1 MKKILVL
8 LFLLLITTPVF
19 SETQNF
25 ADFTWNEKEQ
35 KYTYNHSCGEIK
47 FEYDNGNLVKIGD
60 NIVKYNSVGKI
71 ETIGDMPV
79 KYDSR
84 DRIKQVGDKKIH
96 YKYGKTISSITGKNW
111 LYMRAYYVYLG
122 GKDKLY
128 RIGNYEVEYDT
139 IGRIKYLIPSRIKY

>member
-8 LFLLLITTPVF
+8 LILLSISLPVF
-19 SETQNF
+19 AYDPNSPNLIWD
-25 ADFTWNEKEQ
+25 AKAQ
-35 KYTYNHSCGEIK
+35 KYKFNFNTIK
-47 FEYDNGNLVKIGD
+47 FEYDNGKLVKIGD
-60 NIVKYNSVGKI
+60 NIVKYNSVGRI

-111 LYMRAYYVYLG
+111 LYMRAYYFYLG
-122 GKDKLY
+122 GKDELY
-128 RIGNYEVEYDT
+128 QIGDYNIEYDSA
-139 IGRIKYLIPSRIKY
+139 GRVKYLVKF

>member
-8 LFLLLITTPVF
+8 LILLSISLPVF
-19 SETQNF
+19 AYDPNSPNLIWD
-25 ADFTWNEKEQ
+25 AKAQ
-35 KYTYNHSCGEIK
+35 KYKFNYNEIEFK
-47 FEYDNGNLVKIGD
+47 YDNGKLVKIGD
-60 NIVKYNSVGKI
+60 NIVKYNSVGRI

-139 IGRIKYLIPSRIKY
+139 IGRIKYFIPSRIKY

>member
-8 LFLLLITTPVF
+8 LILLSISLPVF
-19 SETQNF
+19 AYDPNSPNLIWD
-25 ADFTWNEKEQ
+25 AKAQ
-35 KYTYNHSCGEIK
+35 KYKFNFNTIK
-47 FEYDNGNLVKIGD
+47 FEYDNGKLVKIGD

-71 ETIGDMPV
+71 ETIGDMSV

-111 LYMRAYYVYLG
+111 LYMRAYYDY
-122 GKDKLY
+122 DNELY
-128 RIGNYEVEYDT
+128 QIGDYNIEYDSA
-139 IGRIKYLIPSRIKY
+139 GRVKYLIKF